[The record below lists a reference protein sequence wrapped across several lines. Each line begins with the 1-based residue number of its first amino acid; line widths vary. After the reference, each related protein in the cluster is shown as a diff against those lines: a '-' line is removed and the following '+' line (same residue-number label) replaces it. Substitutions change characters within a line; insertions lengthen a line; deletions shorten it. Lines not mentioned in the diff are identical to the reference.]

1 MAIFF
6 DTEGAAKTSVGTRTE
21 VWLGF
26 ECPFKGDPSTQV
38 MCGNWCALFE
48 EEAYEGTIASSTTTE
63 TRKRATLKC
72 GAGTKA
78 YAEVVTT

>member
-6 DTEGAAKTSVGTRTE
+6 DAEADAKNSINARTQ
-21 VWLGF
+21 VWIGF
-26 ECPFKGDPSTQV
+26 ECPFKSTPATQV

-48 EEAYEGTIASSTTTE
+48 EESYEGSPAVGSE

-72 GAGTKA
+72 GCGTKT
-78 YAEVVTT
+78 YAEVVQS